1 MAGNAFLGR
10 DSPSASSTSS
20 TGATKRKAGEGQEES
35 HHVKRGKY
43 IATACNECKRR
54 KIKCT
59 GEVPCRRCRHMSLEC
74 HYRPRPV
81 TAAVQE
87 HREIKAV
94 HDHMGKL
101 QTQVN
106 ALKAQLSKLQN
117 QQTASPTISTSLPTL
132 NAQPTWPGSSSKSLS
147 SKTLPTFRGST
158 TSTYCFDIVKLS
170 LQAMGII
177 DMATE
182 HLQPEPL
189 EAPQTTAPDTRFHG
203 DPLCLVDRE
212 EARRLLTI
220 YEEECHLTYPVFDL
234 NELRNHADMLYSF
247 TLPLL
252 RHGSPGCDAVTKSM
266 MTDDQ
271 TTLLKI
277 VLACGMILDGH
288 GRSDLGQRM
297 YTSVKHAVDSVMS
310 LPLTTT
316 SLALLVVFATFH
328 FWNNEETQAW
338 RLIGLAARVSFEMGL
353 HRSDIL
359 ARSFTTEAEL
369 KTAVRVFWV
378 VYALDRRFS
387 FGTGMPFAIQD
398 SDVDP
403 ALPAP
408 DNEFPYLPHITK
420 YNQIMTEIWAHVSA
434 LESGKLPCKDNVDF
448 LDYQVL
454 RWYTQLPSS
463 LGFDDHDLMSENAI
477 PSRGLRR
484 LRLIMRLRK
493 NQARISIYRVMLH
506 SANQVVANQKCAET
520 VTTIAKDTI
529 NIITSV
535 NKISDLYRSQ
545 QVCYNYFL
553 VQAVASLMLA
563 AVRVP
568 GIFNHDA
575 RRELHAA
582 IDLIE
587 SMKTQ
592 SVASKRL
599 LQTIRDW
606 KFFESKISLLKSGSD
621 IVRSTDK
628 SGHLRKPYR
637 FSEDGNSGQTRE
649 RHGENI
655 VTNERDLPNQIE
667 VFPYTQSSNGPQVCR
682 EEQAFNSVPQGTED
696 DTLDFSTF
704 ATIFPS
710 EPDFQRFMDE
720 LF

>member
-1 MAGNAFLGR
+1 MAENGFLEGN
-10 DSPSASSTSS
+10 SPTSSSPSS
-20 TGATKRKAGEGQEES
+20 TGAGKRKAGED
-35 HHVKRGKY
+35 HDRMKRGKY

-74 HYRPRPV
+74 LYRPRPV
-81 TAAVQE
+81 TAAAQD

-101 QTQVN
+101 QIQVN
-106 ALKAQLSKLQN
+106 ALKSQLSKLQN
-117 QQTASPTISTSLPTL
+117 QQTASPTISTSLPTSTP
-132 NAQPTWPGSSSKSLS
+132 QTTWPGGSSRALS
-147 SKTLPTFRGST
+147 SKTLPAFRGST
-158 TSTYCFDIVKLS
+158 TSNYCFDIVKLS
-170 LQAMGII
+170 LQAKGII
-177 DMATE
+177 DMAIDYR
-182 HLQPEPL
+182 QPEPL
-189 EAPQTTAPDTRFHG
+189 EAPQTTPPDITFEV
-203 DPLCLVDRE
+203 DPLCLVDRQ

-234 NELRNHADMLYSF
+234 DELRNHADMLYSF
-247 TLPLL
+247 TLPIL

-277 VLACGMILDGH
+277 VLACRMILDGH
-288 GRSDLGQRM
+288 GRSELGQRM
-297 YTSVKHAVDSVMS
+297 YSSVKQAVDSVMS

-316 SLALLVVFATFH
+316 SVALLVVFATFH

-359 ARSFTTEAEL
+359 ARSFTNETEM
-369 KTAVRVFWV
+369 KTAIRVFWV

-463 LGFDDHDLMSENAI
+463 LGFDDYDLMSENAI

-506 SANQVVANQKCAET
+506 SANRAVADQKCAET

-568 GIFNHDA
+568 VVFNHDA
-575 RRELHAA
+575 RSGLHAA

-592 SVASKRL
+592 SSSSKRL

-606 KFFESKISLLKSGSD
+606 KFFESKISLLVSGSD
-621 IVRSTDK
+621 IGRGSDRSKTMRRPDTFPEHDELDHSK
-628 SGHLRKPYR
+628 AKYGADIVSNEQNPPNYNEACSYIQPSNNWHIPREAQAL
-637 FSEDGNSGQTRE
+637 NS
-649 RHGENI
+649 
-655 VTNERDLPNQIE
+655 
-667 VFPYTQSSNGPQVCR
+667 
-682 EEQAFNSVPQGTED
+682 APQGTPD